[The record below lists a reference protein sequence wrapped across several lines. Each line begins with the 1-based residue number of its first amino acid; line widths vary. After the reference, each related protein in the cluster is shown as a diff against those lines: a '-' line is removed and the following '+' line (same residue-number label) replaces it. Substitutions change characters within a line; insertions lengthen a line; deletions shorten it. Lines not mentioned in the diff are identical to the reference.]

1 VDNTLLNVSRD
12 CELLYKE
19 RCVTYLQVCP
29 DNDKILNLTQSPD
42 NDNYN
47 LNLTQSPDNDNN
59 LNLTQMIIVDNWAS
73 IDDNIG
79 VKAFT
84 SIYIGVKAGSSL
96 FKLQLLTFFRIT
108 RDF

>member
-1 VDNTLLNVSRD
+1 MDNTLLNVSRD

-42 NDNYN
+42 N
-47 LNLTQSPDNDNN
+47 N
-59 LNLTQMIIVDNWAS
+59 LNLTQMTIVDNWAS
-73 IDDNIG
+73 IDNN
-79 VKAFT
+79 
-84 SIYIGVKAGSSL
+84 IGVKAGSSL
-96 FKLQLLTFFRIT
+96 FKLQLLTCFRIT